1 MKKQSG
7 FTLIELTI
15 AGFIGIFI
23 LTGLMNLFITTN
35 RSVSLSDSL
44 SQNQETGRFAMDY
57 LTKFIRRAGY
67 SEDFTLFTPALYIAS
82 GSGADLITC
91 TGIQADVCSLNN
103 PDPTFSI
110 LGDRLSIPMNISGNP
125 GAETRSCT
133 GTIIGGNGPW
143 PNSGPQRI
151 VNVFWVSA
159 AGENIRELRCQTFNR
174 NTNTW
179 IDDNP
184 VSIINNVERFEFQ
197 IGIRKKGIAGDD
209 NYYSRYVSLDT
220 IENDPTLN
228 LNHIRSIRIAVLTTS
243 QDDIDTSVQSTLRE
257 RTYSLLDA
265 PVFTIKDSN
274 LRNIFTNTIELP
286 NLISTGGE

>member
-7 FTLIELTI
+7 FTLIELMI

-35 RSVSLSDSL
+35 KSVSLSDTL

-67 SEDFTLFTPALYIAS
+67 SEDFTQFTPPLFIAS
-82 GSGADLITC
+82 GNGQITC
-91 TGIQADVCSLNN
+91 TGNQAEACAVNN
-103 PDPTFSI
+103 PVIAPVTVA
-110 LGDRLSIPMNISGNP
+110 GDRLSIPMDIG
-125 GAETRSCT
+125 GDAADETRSCT
-133 GTIIGGNGPW
+133 GTVIGGNAGG

-159 AGENIRELRCQTFNR
+159 LAENARELRCRTFSR
-174 NTNTW
+174 DTNNW
-179 IDDNP
+179 LDAP

-197 IGIRKKGIAGDD
+197 IGVASSTDEKSA
-209 NYYSRYVSLDT
+209 SRYISVDT
-220 IENDPTLN
+220 LETDPTIN
-228 LNHIRSIRIAVLTTS
+228 MNFIRSIRVAILTTS
-243 QDDIDTSVQSTLRE
+243 QSKTDNKVQSTVRE
-257 RTYSLLDA
+257 RTYNVLDS
-265 PVFTIKDSN
+265 PSFTIEDSN

-286 NLISTGGE
+286 NMIGQAGL